1 MKVRAKDHGVLYRGR
16 LGTHFGSRASCNDS
30 GASSLQRHANQ
41 QNAIRRGYLTEIAVL
56 AITGAFARTP
66 RSDHRSFAEAL
77 QYPVT

>member
-30 GASSLQRHANQ
+30 GASSLRRHANQ

-66 RSDHRSFAEAL
+66 SRIAVHLPRLFNIR
-77 QYPVT
+77 